1 MIHYVPQ
8 KQERGQITSDN
19 ETVLFPMASCL
30 TMALRLNDPLL
41 VKNLLIVRAL
51 AYIRYFHHRVLK
63 RHLDLKKAKNYYA
76 EFSLSTMLLDRS
88 IIKNI
93 MQYDVRYLCIIINFE
108 FIFYSKCYINC
119 CGKLRRVIS
128 LFQHNYTQFCIKYHK
143 TD

>member
-51 AYIRYFHHRVLK
+51 AYIRYFHHHVLK
-63 RHLDLKKAKNYYA
+63 RHLDLKKSEK
-76 EFSLSTMLLDRS
+76 FTMR
-88 IIKNI
+88 NF
-93 MQYDVRYLCIIINFE
+93 RY
-108 FIFYSKCYINC
+108 
-119 CGKLRRVIS
+119 RRCFLI
-128 LFQHNYTQFCIKYHK
+128 
-143 TD
+143 DP